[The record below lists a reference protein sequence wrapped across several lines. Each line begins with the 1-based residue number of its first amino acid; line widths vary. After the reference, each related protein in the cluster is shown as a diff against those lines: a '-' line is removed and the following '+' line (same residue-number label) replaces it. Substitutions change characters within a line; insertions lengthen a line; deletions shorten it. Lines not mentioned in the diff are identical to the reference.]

1 MEMPM
6 EAAPEKGAAQ
16 QPGQPGARLRGAQ
29 LAFVLAAIMCTLL
42 LAALDQTIVGTALPT
57 IASDLNGYA
66 NYSWVLTSYLLTS
79 TTMTPIIGKLSDL
92 FGRKWFV
99 VVGILIFLAGSALSG
114 ASATMTQLIL
124 FRGLQ
129 GIGAGMIMSL
139 VFTLIGD
146 IFLPAERAKWQGLFS
161 GVFALAS
168 VIGPAVGGY
177 ITQYINWRW
186 VFYVNLPIGILAL
199 FLIIFFLPTSISLR
213 NTTLRGWAA
222 IRRID
227 FLGALT
233 AAGATVC
240 LLLGLTWGG
249 STYPWDDPHTII
261 ILSAAGALFVAFGIV
276 EIFAKEPILPLKLF
290 RNQVFASGALIALLV
305 GAALFASAIYLPTF
319 VQGVLQQPATNS
331 GLVTT
336 PLVLTMAIGGTLVGL
351 LISRIGRYQVLS
363 IIGGVIMVGG
373 MFLLSQMGTGTTT
386 FEVTRNMIILG
397 LGMGMIQ
404 PVMTLAV
411 QNAIPRNQLGVGT
424 SAVTYLR
431 SLGATLGTA
440 VLGTVI
446 NNTMSSQIASNLPA
460 GATQLPAKLISA
472 ATNEGV
478 LVNVGQRQAVLQGA
492 INAATAQ
499 VPPGPS
505 HDVIAAGITQQV
517 TGLMG
522 QIFSVARD
530 ALASGIQ
537 NAFYISVGVA
547 VALVVVTFFLK
558 DVPLAKRVVAPAAAV
573 ITAEQ
578 NAALNTPELPAPAL
592 FAVQANTDLTQRGN
606 APIAYGHVVSSS
618 APLAIGYGYYGNGYN
633 GNGHSGNGYSG
644 NGHSTADTDV
654 QGDTAIMPT
663 AVGRITGIER
673 ATTARETY
681 GTPFTGS
688 IPSTDPTLIGASWY
702 TRYEAA
708 KQEMENAV
716 VGFLLTHP
724 EYLPAGQRSVSRFTL
739 ELLDQHQFR
748 AIEAAMREAALH
760 EHTATTTN

>member
-1 MEMPM
+1 MEMPL
-6 EAAPEKGAAQ
+6 EAAPETSAAQ
-16 QPGQPGARLRGAQ
+16 TGQTGSRLRGKQ

-66 NYSWVLTSYLLTS
+66 DYSWVLTSYLLTS
-79 TTMTPIIGKLSDL
+79 TTMTPIVGKLSDL
-92 FGRKWFV
+92 FGRKWFIA
-99 VVGILIFLAGSALSG
+99 VGIVIFLAGSALSG
-114 ASATMTQLIL
+114 ASTTMTQLIL

-146 IFLPAERAKWQGLFS
+146 IFMPAERAKWQGLFS

-168 VIGPAVGGY
+168 VIGPAAGGY
-177 ITQYINWRW
+177 ITDYINWRW

-199 FLIIFFLPTSISLR
+199 CLIIFFLPTSISIR
-213 NTTLRGWAA
+213 NTALRGWAA

-227 FLGALT
+227 FAGALT

-261 ILSAAGALFVAFGIV
+261 ILSSAGALFVAFIIV

-290 RNQVFASGALIALLV
+290 RNQIFASGALLALLV

-319 VQGVLQQPATNS
+319 VQGVMQEPATNS

-351 LISRIGRYQVLS
+351 LIARIGRYQVLS
-363 IIGGVIMVGG
+363 IIGAVIMVGG
-373 MFLLSQMGTGTTT
+373 MYLLSQMGVNTTN
-386 FEVTRNMIILG
+386 FQVTLYMIVLG
-397 LGMGMIQ
+397 LGMGMLQ
-404 PVMTLAV
+404 PVLTLAV

-431 SLGATLGTA
+431 SLGSTLGTA

-446 NNTMSSQIASNLPA
+446 NNTMSSQIANNLPA
-460 GATQLPAKLISA
+460 GAAALPPKLLGL

-478 LVNVGQRQAVLQGA
+478 LVNAGYRQSVLQGA
-492 INAATAQ
+492 INGATAQ

-505 HDVIAAGITQQV
+505 HDAIVASLTQQV
-517 TGLMG
+517 TGLMN

-537 NAFYISVGVA
+537 MAFYIAMGVA
-547 VALVVVTFFLK
+547 AMVVVVTFFLK
-558 DVPLAKRVVAPAAAV
+558 DVPLAKRAAPVPATV
-573 ITAEQ
+573 TAEQ

-592 FAVQANTDLTQRGN
+592 LAAQANTDLTQRGN
-606 APIAYGHVVSSS
+606 TPIAYGHVVSSS
-618 APLAIGYGYYGNGYN
+618 VPLPNGNGYN
-633 GNGHSGNGYSG
+633 GNGHSSNGHNG
-644 NGHSTADTDV
+644 NGHGADDL
-654 QGDTAIMPT
+654 GDTAIMTT
-663 AVGRITGIER
+663 ARGRVTGIER
-673 ATTARETY
+673 AVASRDSY
-681 GTPFTGS
+681 GAAPFVDS
-688 IPSTDPTLIGASWY
+688 IPSTDPALIGADWFA
-702 TRYEAA
+702 RYETA

-724 EYLPAGQRSVSRFTL
+724 EYLPEGQRSVSRFTL
-739 ELLDQHQFR
+739 ELLDLHQFR
-748 AIEAAMREAALH
+748 AIEAAMREAAMH
-760 EHTATTTN
+760 ERAMANSH